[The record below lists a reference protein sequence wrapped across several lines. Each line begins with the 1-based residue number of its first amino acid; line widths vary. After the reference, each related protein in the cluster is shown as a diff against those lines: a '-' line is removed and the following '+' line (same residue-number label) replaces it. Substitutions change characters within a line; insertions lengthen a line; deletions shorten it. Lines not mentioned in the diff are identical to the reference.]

1 MENFIH
7 FNWFFAWA
15 VFTYFSKT
23 WLCQTIYS
31 PLTIRCESLG
41 RCKLKCLTAVGQ
53 LSALQYSDFFLCLH
67 ILILFLMYW
76 SSIQQKEWANGKAC
90 HMRSWKTYSF
100 TFVSRGGVAKCEA
113 QNISMEKQVPKA
125 AQESGHGCGARRAQA
140 SGQRCSQAHTD
151 HAASTTRA
159 ARWELPTQLQH
170 VGRGR
175 DAFPGWFYTA
185 GCTLHRWACKEGL
198 LLLAPLLQE
207 LCCRNYQPGTTSWSQ
222 GKKKQTMWNVLKYSD
237 LYRRGLFS

>member
-125 AQESGHGCGARRAQA
+125 GQESGHGCGARGAQA
-140 SGQRCSQAHTD
+140 SGQHCSQAHTD
-151 HAASTTRA
+151 HAASTNESCPLGAPHPAA
-159 ARWELPTQLQH
+159 ARWQGMQCFSWM
-170 VGRGR
+170 V
-175 DAFPGWFYTA
+175 
-185 GCTLHRWACKEGL
+185 LHSWL
-198 LLLAPLLQE
+198 HLAPLGLQE
-207 LCCRNYQPGTTSWSQ
+207 GASSAGSSIAGALLQKLPARHNFLVTR
-222 GKKKQTMWNVLKYSD
+222 KKKADNVECPEIFWSV
-237 LYRRGLFS
+237 